1 MHHAVLAS
9 LVGAL
14 VAAAPAAAAV
24 RYVEPGGAT
33 SGSDCMPPDPPGF
46 WQPCDLEYAVETV
59 SQNGDEV
66 IVAPGTYTGSVS
78 EQNSVFIH
86 GIAGAAR
93 PVVVGG
99 LSISA
104 PPGGTVRHLEIQGSL
119 GVGGGGTVAEG
130 LIVRG
135 GAALGGT
142 AVLRDS
148 LVLSDSASQ
157 AAVQGASG
165 SPQLR
170 NVTVIATGQGSVG
183 IAATTGG
190 VCPDTVGL
198 TAKNVIVRGER
209 ADLYASALCGL
220 PGSHLAISHSNYRA
234 GHVEGGGQVA
244 DGPGN
249 QTNLEPLFKNP
260 AAGDYHQLPTSPT
273 IDAGTPD
280 SLLGSSDFDGEARM
294 LGDAPDIGADESP
307 VRDRDVDGVL
317 DGTDNCISVP
327 NADQADHESDGS
339 GDPCDPDDD
348 NDGASDEADSC
359 PLDPSADRRD
369 TDGDGLGNPCD
380 PDDDND
386 GVPDTAEATD
396 GDDVLNGTPG
406 ADLICGLFGKDTIN
420 GLGGNDTLWGDA
432 CGKIARAGAA
442 QARKDGNDRLFGGPG
457 NDALYGAGGRDV
469 LVGGRGRTSSSA
481 APATTPSTPATA
493 SATPWTA
500 APAGGTWPGWT
511 AVTG

>member
-1 MHHAVLAS
+1 
-9 LVGAL
+9 
-14 VAAAPAAAAV
+14 
-24 RYVEPGGAT
+24 
-33 SGSDCMPPDPPGF
+33 MPPDPPGF

-244 DGPGN
+244 DGPG
-249 QTNLEPLFKNP
+249 TRRTWSRCSRTRPPATITSSPPRPRSTPARPTPCSARRISTARRARSAMPLTSGRTSRPCATATSTAFST
-260 AAGDYHQLPTSPT
+260 APTTASRSPT
-273 IDAGTPD
+273 PTRPTT
-280 SLLGSSDFDGEARM
+280 SR
-294 LGDAPDIGADESP
+294 
-307 VRDRDVDGVL
+307 
-317 DGTDNCISVP
+317 
-327 NADQADHESDGS
+327 DGS

-369 TDGDGLGNPCD
+369 TDGDGLDNPCD

-386 GVPDTAEATD
+386 GVPTTRRGD
-396 GDDVLNGTPG
+396 G
-406 ADLICGLFGKDTIN
+406 
-420 GLGGNDTLWGDA
+420 WGR
-432 CGKIARAGAA
+432 CS
-442 QARKDGNDRLFGGPG
+442 QRLRP
-457 NDALYGAGGRDV
+457 
-469 LVGGRGRTSSSA
+469 
-481 APATTPSTPATA
+481 APT
-493 SATPWTA
+493 
-500 APAGGTWPGWT
+500 
-511 AVTG
+511 